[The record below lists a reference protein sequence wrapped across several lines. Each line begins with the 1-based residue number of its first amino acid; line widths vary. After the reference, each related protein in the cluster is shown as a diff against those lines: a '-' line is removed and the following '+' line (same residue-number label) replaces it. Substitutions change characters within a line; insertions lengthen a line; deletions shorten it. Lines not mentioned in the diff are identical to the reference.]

1 MEFEN
6 LNFWSPESGE
16 SEGVFRQIPDCP
28 SAIFSPIH
36 CDYGSYLEYM
46 EMELLQ
52 GGAREPMMMTM
63 EEEEDKSGGGNEEE
77 DQEED
82 DNGRGGE
89 GVVLDG
95 GGTDDGILGNGGCKN
110 LLSERNRRK
119 RLNQQLLALR
129 SLVPCISKMDKRSIL
144 MDAATY
150 LQNLHGEIE
159 EVKREIATQETSDI
173 STTSSESNLPSPE
186 ETIQCNESSPPQH
199 QILNIDIEEM
209 DERMFATKVVFRRAR
224 GAVGQVQRMIE
235 SLGLNI
241 SNTWTHEI
249 DRHQMITTSFLQVKK
264 QMNLT
269 PEILKVQINKAA
281 FKFGLDVDMDD

>member
-6 LNFWSPESGE
+6 LNFWSPESGD
-16 SEGVFRQIPDCP
+16 SDGVFRQIPDCP
-28 SAIFSPIH
+28 SAIFSPIQ

-52 GGAREPMMMTM
+52 GGAREPMMMM
-63 EEEEDKSGGGNEEE
+63 MEEEEEDKSGGGNEEE
-77 DQEED
+77 EPEED
-82 DNGRGGE
+82 DNGRGEG

-95 GGTDDGILGNGGCKN
+95 GATDDGILGNGGCKN

-150 LQNLHGEIE
+150 LQNLHREIE
-159 EVKREIATQETSDI
+159 EVKREIATQETSDT

-209 DERMFATKVVFRRAR
+209 DERTFAVKVVFQEGSR
-224 GAVGQVQRMIE
+224 GSVSGSV
-235 SLGLNI
+235 
-241 SNTWTHEI
+241 H
-249 DRHQMITTSFLQVKK
+249 D
-264 QMNLT
+264 
-269 PEILKVQINKAA
+269 
-281 FKFGLDVDMDD
+281 